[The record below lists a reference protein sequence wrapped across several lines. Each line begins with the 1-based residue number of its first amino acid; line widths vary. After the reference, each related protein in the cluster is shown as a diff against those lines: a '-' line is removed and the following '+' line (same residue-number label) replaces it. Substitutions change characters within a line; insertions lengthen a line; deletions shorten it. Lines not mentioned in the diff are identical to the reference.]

1 MKQMIWISLAISL
14 MACSADKKPGN
25 SPFFEDEDILSIA
38 GTFQEKD
45 GEGLGN
51 RNIALRNIRRFPYYD
66 PTATY
71 VRDAISWFFQ
81 LAFPMFPV
89 YEGSYVQQK
98 VKSNYFLK
106 EVKTAI
112 DGSFQFQM
120 RGKDVLRDSEGGI
133 NIVLINDGQGTTDS
147 FAKYSFVIKSKTTD
161 LGSIKLCALNEQRQ
175 ELADELSFSW
185 TLPGYTL
192 DHYEFRFADARD
204 NSLLWVSRVDAAATS
219 LTLPKSIFQTD
230 SIRYAVE
237 IFYTFEDELQ
247 TSCLTA
253 SQSFQLASPKSNLAA
268 GRPVVAENIAFRVTS
283 LTNGRFNDPS
293 YFAAYDTRSLVVNL
307 GQNTLIQS
315 VNLHN
320 LQFTSDASAKLS
332 IEGATAEDP
341 TAFISLGLDQVDALR
356 FASYTLPVAGS
367 WARVRISSPGIISNL
382 QEIAIQ

>member
-1 MKQMIWISLAISL
+1 MKQMIWISLALFL

-25 SPFFEDEDILSIA
+25 SPYFEDEDILTIS
-38 GTFQEKD
+38 GTFQD
-45 GEGLGN
+45 QDSEGLAN

-81 LAFPMFPV
+81 VAFPMFPV

-106 EVKTAI
+106 EVKTAV
-112 DGSFQFQM
+112 DGSFRFQM
-120 RGKDVLRDSEGGI
+120 RGAEVLRDAEGGI
-133 NIVLINDGQGTTDS
+133 NIVLINDGEGTSDS
-147 FAKYSFVIKSKTTD
+147 FAKYSFVIKGQTTD
-161 LGSIKLCALNEQRQ
+161 LGTIKLCTLAAQKQ
-175 ELADELSFSW
+175 ELTDELTFTW

-204 NSLLWVSRVDAAATS
+204 NSLLWVSRVDASATS
-219 LTLPKSIFQTD
+219 LSLPKSIFQTD
-230 SIRYAVE
+230 SIRFAVE

-247 TSCLTA
+247 TSCLTP
-253 SQSFQLASPKSNLAA
+253 SQSFQIATPKSNLAA
-268 GRPVVAENIAFRVTS
+268 ARPVSAENIAFRVTS

-293 YFAAYDTRSLVVNL
+293 YFAAYDTRSLVVDL
-307 GQNTLIQS
+307 GSNTLIQS

-320 LQFTSDASAKLS
+320 LQFTSDASAKLT

-341 TAFISLGLDQVDALR
+341 TDFTSIGLDEVDALR